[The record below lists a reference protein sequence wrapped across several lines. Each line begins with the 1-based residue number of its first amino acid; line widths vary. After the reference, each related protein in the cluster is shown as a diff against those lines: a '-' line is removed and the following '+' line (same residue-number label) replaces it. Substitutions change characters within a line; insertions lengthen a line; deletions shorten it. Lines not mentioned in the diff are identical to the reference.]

1 MTNVIAIIS
10 HTSLI
15 AGGADIAD
23 NDMFAVDANAKRREL
38 HIVVQLAVIP
48 VLFFAFFTQGI
59 SGFGSALISMPL
71 LVTLIGLDVA
81 APLFAAIGIVSQLVM
96 LIHYRES
103 FTFREIWRL
112 LIGMAIGIPLGVFLI
127 SQLPEA
133 LLLRLI
139 GIIVLLYA
147 LYTLSGLQLP
157 PLQKTW
163 WGYAFGV
170 ASGLMGGAYNVG
182 GPPCIIYG
190 TMQGWDRERFKSNI
204 QAAFLFSTVILVLS
218 HALAGHYTTEVW
230 QYMLL
235 GIPPV
240 VLGLILGWTTDKFIS
255 PERFRKLVLVLL
267 LVLALTMVF

>member
-1 MTNVIAIIS
+1 M
-10 HTSLI
+10 
-15 AGGADIAD
+15 
-23 NDMFAVDANAKRREL
+23 
-38 HIVVQLAVIP
+38 VQLAVIP

-71 LVTLIGLDVA
+71 LVTLIGLEIA

-112 LIGMAIGIPLGVFLI
+112 LIGMAIGIPLGVFFI

-163 WGYAFGV
+163 WGYAFGL
-170 ASGLMGGAYNVG
+170 ASGLMGGAYNIG

-190 TMQGWDRERFKSNI
+190 TMQRWDRERFKSNI
-204 QAAFLFSTVILVLS
+204 QAAFLFSTVILVFS
-218 HALAGHYTTEVW
+218 HALAGHYTAAVW

-240 VLGLILGWTTDKFIS
+240 VLGLILGWTTDRFIS